1 MLEDLSS
8 PACRPEVLPWAA
20 PVPFFGAI
28 RESTVATVGINPS
41 NREFV
46 DAQGNVLSPE
56 EQRLP
61 TLDSLAI
68 PYWSDATGS
77 HIREMIMAC
86 ERYFER
92 NPYRLW
98 FDVLERMLKVGG
110 YSYYSGDRACHLDL
124 VAFAT
129 RMKWGSLE
137 REAQRSLISRGRRT
151 LAELIR
157 DSPIQVLVLNGR
169 SVLRVFEELA
179 DTKLVSSEVSDWT
192 LPRSSGKGVIGLSY
206 KGCISAIAGIELDRV
221 VTVFGYN
228 HNLQSSF
235 GVTTEVMRAIGE
247 QVGGVVASTNK
258 AGGSG

>member
-1 MLEDLSS
+1 MSS

-46 DAQGNVLSPE
+46 DAQGHVLRSE
-56 EQRLP
+56 DRRLP

-68 PYWSDATGS
+68 SYWSDANGT
-77 HIREMIMAC
+77 HIREMIGSC

-98 FDVLERMLKVGG
+98 FDVLERMLKIGG
-110 YSYYSGDRACHLDL
+110 YSFYSGDRACHLDL

-129 RMKWGSLE
+129 RIKWGSLE
-137 REAQRSLISRGRRT
+137 REAQRVLISRGRRAM
-151 LAELIR
+151 AEMIR

-169 SVLRVFEELA
+169 SVLKVFENFTDTSLA
-179 DTKLVSSEVSDWT
+179 ATEVPEWT
-192 LPRSSGKGVIGLSY
+192 LPRSTGKGVAGVAYTGS
-206 KGCISAIAGIELDRV
+206 ISAIAGIELDRDV
-221 VTVFGYN
+221 KVFGYN

-235 GVTTEVMRAIGE
+235 GVTTEVMRSIGE
-247 QVGGVVASTNK
+247 QVGDAVASSDK
-258 AGGSG
+258 AW

>member
-8 PACRPEVLPWAA
+8 PACRPEILPWAA

-46 DAQGNVLSPE
+46 DAQGHILRE
-56 EQRLP
+56 GDRRLP

-68 PYWSDATGS
+68 SYWSDANGS
-77 HIREMIMAC
+77 HIREVVMAC

-129 RMKWGSLE
+129 RTKWGSLDK
-137 REAQRSLISRGRRT
+137 EAQRILVSRGRRA
-151 LAELIR
+151 LAEMIR

-169 SVLRVFEELA
+169 SVLQVFEEFA
-179 DTKLVSSEVSDWT
+179 DTKLASSEVSDWT
-192 LPRSSGKGVIGLSY
+192 LPRSSGKGVVGLEY
-206 KGCISAIAGIELDRV
+206 TGCISAIGGVELDRAVKV
-221 VTVFGYN
+221 VGYN

-235 GVTTEVMRAIGE
+235 GVTTDVMRSIG
-247 QVGGVVASTNK
+247 QRVGGAVASTNP
-258 AGGSG
+258 ARRP